1 MTKEEFNIQDERL
14 LGQFFEKERSKV
26 LVVLRNRLSI
36 STEDAED
43 IYQDA
48 CIALFNNIQKG
59 KLKTLT
65 CSLSTYF
72 TQICLNMGYNF
83 VNRGHSTTSS
93 DQLVDNTQYDEYD
106 LAKLEAVLGLGQ
118 GDRLSSK
125 QVAMMRDIV
134 QDLPQPC
141 EQILWLYYGDDLS
154 MKEIADIIGF
164 NGADSV
170 KSKKSQCMSKLKER
184 FNRIIKLFYE

>member
-1 MTKEEFNIQDERL
+1 MTKEEFNIPDAKL
-14 LGQFFEKERSKV
+14 IGQFITKERSKV
-26 LVVLRNRLSI
+26 LAVLRNRLSV

-43 IYQDA
+43 IFQDA
-48 CIALFNNIQKG
+48 CIALFNNIQNG

-83 VNRGHSTTSS
+83 VNRGHSTTSF
-93 DQLVDNTQYDEYD
+93 DQMLDNTIYDEYG
-106 LAKLEAVLGLGQ
+106 LAQIEAILGLGD
-118 GDRLSSK
+118 GLSQEQIS
-125 QVAMMRDIV
+125 MMRDIV
-134 QDLPQPC
+134 QDLPHPC
-141 EQILWLYYGDDLS
+141 EDILWAYYGDDLS
-154 MKEIADIIGF
+154 MKEIADVIGF

-184 FNRIIKLFYE
+184 FTRIIKSFYE

>member
-1 MTKEEFNIQDERL
+1 MTKEEFNIQDEGL
-14 LGQFFEKERSKV
+14 LGLFFEKERGKALAV
-26 LVVLRNRLSI
+26 LKNRLSI

-48 CIALFNNIQKG
+48 CIALFNNVQNG
-59 KLKTLT
+59 KLQTLT

-83 VNRGHSTTSS
+83 VNRGQSTTSF
-93 DQLVDNTQYDEYD
+93 DQLLDNNQYDEYG
-106 LAKLEAVLGLGQ
+106 LAQLEAVLGLGD
-118 GDRLSSK
+118 GLSSE
-125 QVAMMRDIV
+125 QTVMMRDIV
-134 QDLPQPC
+134 QDLPYPC
-141 EQILWLYYGDDLS
+141 EDILWAYYGDDLN
-154 MKEIADIIGF
+154 MKEIADLIGF

-184 FNRIIKLFYE
+184 FTRIIKSFYE

>member
-1 MTKEEFNIQDERL
+1 MIKKEINISDERI
-14 LGQFFEKERSKV
+14 LGHFFEKEQRKV
-26 LVVLRNRLSI
+26 LAVLKSRLSI

-48 CIALFNNIQKG
+48 SIALYNNIQKG

-83 VNRGHSTTSS
+83 VNRGHSTTSF
-93 DQLVDNTQYDEYD
+93 DQMLDNTQYDEYG
-106 LAKLEAVLGLGQ
+106 LTQLEAILGLGD
-118 GDRLSSK
+118 GLSSDQTK
-125 QVAMMRDIV
+125 MMREIV
-134 QDLPQPC
+134 QDLPHPC
-141 EQILWLYYGDDLS
+141 EDILWAYYGDDLS
-154 MKEIADIIGF
+154 MKEIADVIGF

-184 FNRIIKLFYE
+184 FTRIIKSFYE

>member
-14 LGQFFEKERSKV
+14 LGQFFEKERCK
-26 LVVLRNRLSI
+26 LLAVLRNRLSI
-36 STEDAED
+36 STVDAED

-48 CIALFNNIQKG
+48 CIALFDNIKRG

-83 VNRGHSTTSS
+83 VNRGHSMTSF
-93 DQLVDNTQYDEYD
+93 DQMLENTQYDEYG
-106 LAKLEAVLGLGQ
+106 LAQLEAVLGLGD
-118 GDRLSSK
+118 GLSSE
-125 QVAMMRDIV
+125 QTAMMRDIV
-134 QDLPQPC
+134 QDLPHPC
-141 EQILWLYYGDDLS
+141 EDILWAYYGDDLS

-184 FNRIIKLFYE
+184 FTRIIKSFYE

>member
-83 VNRGHSTTSS
+83 VNRGHSTTSF
-93 DQLVDNTQYDEYD
+93 DQMLDNTQYDEYG
-106 LAKLEAVLGLGQ
+106 LAQLEAVLGLGD
-118 GDRLSSK
+118 GLSSEQTK
-125 QVAMMRDIV
+125 MMRDMV

-141 EQILWLYYGDDLS
+141 EDILWAYYGDDLS
-154 MKEIADIIGF
+154 MKEIADVIGF

-184 FNRIIKLFYE
+184 FTRIIKSFYE

>member
-1 MTKEEFNIQDERL
+1 MTKEEFSIPDDRL
-14 LGQFFEKERSKV
+14 LGQFFEKERSKL
-26 LVVLRNRLSI
+26 LVVLRNRLAV

-48 CIALFNNIQKG
+48 CIALYNNIQNG
-59 KLKTLT
+59 KLKKLT

-83 VNRGHSTTSS
+83 VNRGHSTDSF
-93 DQLVDNTQYDEYD
+93 DQMLENSQYDEYG
-106 LAKLEAVLGLGQ
+106 LAQLEAVLGLGD
-118 GDRLSSK
+118 GLS
-125 QVAMMRDIV
+125 QEQTAMMRDIV
-134 QDLPQPC
+134 QDLPHPC
-141 EQILWLYYGDDLS
+141 EDILWAYYGDDLS
-154 MKEIADIIGF
+154 MNEIADIIGF

-184 FNRIIKLFYE
+184 FTRIIKSFYE

>member
-14 LGQFFEKERSKV
+14 LGQFFKKERSKV
-26 LVVLRNRLSI
+26 LLVLRNRLSI
-36 STEDAED
+36 TTEDAED
-43 IYQDA
+43 IYQNA
-48 CIALFNNIQKG
+48 CIALYNNIQKG

-65 CSLSTYF
+65 CSLYTYF
-72 TQICLNMGYNF
+72 SQICLNMGYNF
-83 VNRGHSTTSS
+83 VNRGHSTTSF

-184 FNRIIKLFYE
+184 FNKIIKSFYE

>member
-1 MTKEEFNIQDERL
+1 MTKEEFNIQDEEL
-14 LGQFFEKERSKV
+14 LGQFFEKERSK
-26 LVVLRNRLSI
+26 LLAVLRNRLSI

-48 CIALFNNIQKG
+48 CIALFDNIKKG
-59 KLKTLT
+59 RLKTLT

-83 VNRGHSTTSS
+83 VNRGHSMTSL
-93 DQLVDNTQYDEYD
+93 DQLLDNTQYDEYG
-106 LAKLEAVLGLGQ
+106 LAQLEAVLGLGD
-118 GDRLSSK
+118 GLSSE
-125 QVAMMRDIV
+125 QTAMMRDIV
-134 QDLPQPC
+134 QDLPHPC
-141 EQILWLYYGDDLS
+141 EDILWAYYGDDLS

-184 FNRIIKLFYE
+184 FTRIIKSFYE

>member
-1 MTKEEFNIQDERL
+1 MTKKEFNIQDL
-14 LGQFFEKERSKV
+14 DKFFKEDASKV
-26 LVVLRNRLSI
+26 LVVLKNRLSI
-36 STEDAED
+36 TTEDAED
-43 IYQDA
+43 IYQNA
-48 CIALFNNIQKG
+48 CIALYNNIQKG

-65 CSLSTYF
+65 CSLYTYF
-72 TQICLNMGYNF
+72 SQICLNMGYNF
-83 VNRGHSTTSS
+83 VNRGHSTTSF

-170 KSKKSQCMSKLKER
+170 KSKKIQCMSKLKER
-184 FNRIIKLFYE
+184 FTRIIKSFYE

>member
-1 MTKEEFNIQDERL
+1 MTKKEFNIQDL
-14 LGQFFEKERSKV
+14 DKFFKKDASKV
-26 LVVLRNRLSI
+26 LVVLKNRLSI
-36 STEDAED
+36 TTEDAED
-43 IYQDA
+43 IYQNA
-48 CIALFNNIQKG
+48 CIALYNNIQKG

-65 CSLSTYF
+65 CSLYTYF
-72 TQICLNMGYNF
+72 SQICLNMGYNF
-83 VNRGHSTTSS
+83 VNRGHSTTSF

-164 NGADSV
+164 NGADSL

-184 FNRIIKLFYE
+184 FNRIIKSFYE